1 MKSGGGIRAGFVG
14 RVAVAAL
21 ALMAAA
27 SALAASKT
35 VKPDALRDW
44 PAGAAPREV
53 GERVAKRFLASSH
66 LINPQF
72 SAIHYAEV
80 GTWYGA
86 LTFAQ
91 RSGNKTLRA
100 QLIERFE
107 PFFGAER
114 ALVPPANHVDNSVF
128 GTLPLEIY
136 LQTHRAKYRTMGLAM
151 ADEQWANP
159 LPSGLSKQTRF
170 WIDDMFMITA
180 VQTQAWRATND
191 RRYLDRAASSMVAYL
206 ERLQQPNGLFF
217 HAPDSPFFWGRGN
230 GWMAAG
236 MAMLLSSLP
245 ESHPQRPAILQA
257 YRKMMA
263 TLLLH
268 QGADGM
274 WRQLIDQPSAWPES
288 SSTGMFAFAFV
299 TGVKH
304 GWLDAA
310 TYTPAARRAW
320 IALVGYLNENGEVR
334 EVCVG
339 TGAGHDMQYYLD
351 RPRSVGDLHGQAP
364 ILWTASA
371 LLGTR

>member
-1 MKSGGGIRAGFVG
+1 MRAGVVG

-27 SALAASKT
+27 PAFAASAA
-35 VKPDALRDW
+35 VESDALRDW
-44 PAGAAPREV
+44 PAGTGPREV
-53 GERVAKRFLASSH
+53 GERVAMRFLASPH

-91 RSGNKTLRA
+91 RSGDKALRA
-100 QLIERFE
+100 RLVERFQ
-107 PFFGAER
+107 PFFGNER
-114 ALVPPANHVDNSVF
+114 ALVPPPNHVDNSVF
-128 GTLPLEIY
+128 GALPLEIY
-136 LQTHRAKYRTMGLAM
+136 LQTHRAKYRAMGLAM
-151 ADEQWANP
+151 ADAQWADP
-159 LPSGLSKQTRF
+159 LPNGLSQQTRF

-180 VQTQAWRATND
+180 LQTQAWRATND
-191 RRYLDRAASSMVAYL
+191 KRYVDRAAAGMVAYL
-206 ERLQQPNGLFF
+206 ARLQQPNGLFF
-217 HAPDSPFFWGRGN
+217 HASDSPFFWGRGN

-236 MAMLLSSLP
+236 MAMLLDTLP
-245 ESHPQRPAILQA
+245 ESHPQRPAIMEA

-268 QGADGM
+268 QSADGM

-288 SSTGMFAFAFV
+288 SSTGMFTFAFV
-299 TGVKH
+299 TGVNR

-310 TYTPAARRAW
+310 TYAPAARRAW
-320 IALVGYLNENGEVR
+320 IALAGYVNENAEVR

-339 TGAGHDMQYYLD
+339 TGAGHDVQYYLD

-364 ILWTASA
+364 VLWTASA
-371 LLGTR
+371 LLEVK

>member
-1 MKSGGGIRAGFVG
+1 MRAGLVE
-14 RVAVAAL
+14 RLAATAL
-21 ALMAAA
+21 AMMAAGPTFGA
-27 SALAASKT
+27 SAAAM
-35 VKPDALRDW
+35 PDALRDW

-53 GERVAKRFLASSH
+53 GERVAKRFLTSPH

-86 LTFAQ
+86 LAFAQ
-91 RSGNKTLRA
+91 RSGNKALRSP
-100 QLIERFE
+100 LIERFE
-107 PFFGAER
+107 PFFSTDR

-128 GTLPLEIY
+128 GALPLEIY
-136 LQTHRAKYRTMGLAM
+136 LQTHRAKYRAMGLAM
-151 ADEQWANP
+151 ADAQWADPQPN
-159 LPSGLSKQTRF
+159 GLSKQTRF

-180 VQTQAWRATND
+180 LQTQAWRATND
-191 RRYLDRAASSMVAYL
+191 KRYVDRAAAGMVAYL
-206 ERLQQPNGLFF
+206 TRLQQPNGLFF

-245 ESHPQRPAILQA
+245 KSHPQRPAIMEA

-288 SSTGMFAFAFV
+288 SSTGMFTFAFV
-299 TGVKH
+299 TGVKR

-310 TYTPAARRAW
+310 TYAPAARRAW
-320 IALVGYLNENGEVR
+320 IALVGYLNENAEVR

-339 TGAGHDMQYYLD
+339 TGAGHDAQYYLD

-371 LLGTR
+371 LLSVR